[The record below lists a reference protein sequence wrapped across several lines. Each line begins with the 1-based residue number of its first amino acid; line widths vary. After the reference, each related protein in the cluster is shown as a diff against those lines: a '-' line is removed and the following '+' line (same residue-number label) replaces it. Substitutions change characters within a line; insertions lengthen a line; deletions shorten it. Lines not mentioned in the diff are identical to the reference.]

1 MPGEKIQQTI
11 GDLDDRQAMLYDF
24 RARLTHMK
32 RDLAILL
39 ENLPKETP
47 VNPQPGPKQ

>member
-32 RDLAILL
+32 RDLAVLL
-39 ENLPKETP
+39 ESIPREMP
-47 VNPQPGPKQ
+47 VNPQPGLKQ